1 MSIKRVLTLAASAA
15 AVAVLVSPVTS
26 ASALESGSQGTR
38 AVDEAARVRTRLMD
52 MGNPSLRE
60 GC

>member
-26 ASALESGSQGTR
+26 ASALESGSQGTTTG
-38 AVDEAARVRTRLMD
+38 APAAT
-52 MGNPSLRE
+52 
-60 GC
+60 